1 MIRRRTPRPA
11 RTVLG
16 GVGAGAA
23 LALAAPLAAPLV
35 APQGPSGPGGAVEET
50 LPLRAV
56 GAASAVPGTDG
67 PADPGSP
74 ATAPPPALTASGA
87 AGAAFDRASGAAGA
101 VSGAAGAAFTRVP
114 ADPGF
119 PAAAALAALDE
130 HRAAQAVR
138 AAAPDVE
145 RGPGDPPVRA
155 APARAAAPGGG
166 LTGRLAQVVD
176 LTNAERARA
185 GCGAL
190 SVDPRISA
198 AAQGHSE
205 DMAARGYFAHDSPD
219 GRDFAD
225 RITAAGYSSPG
236 AENIAQGQPDAA
248 TVVQDWMESPG
259 HRRNILDC
267 SLSTIGVGLADG
279 YWTQNFGR

>member
-1 MIRRRTPRPA
+1 MSRTVASVLLLTVLIRYATVIRRRTPRAA

-23 LALAAPLAAPLV
+23 LALTAPLTAALV
-35 APQGPSGPGGAVEET
+35 APQGSSGPAGSVEEIA
-50 LPLRAV
+50 PLRPV
-56 GAASAVPGTDG
+56 GAGSTVPGAAFTLA

-74 ATAPPPALTASGA
+74 ATA
-87 AGAAFDRASGAAGA
+87 
-101 VSGAAGAAFTRVP
+101 
-114 ADPGF
+114 
-119 PAAAALAALDE
+119 ALAALDE
-130 HRAAQAVR
+130 HRSAQTAR
-138 AAAPDVE
+138 EAAPDLA
-145 RGPGDPPVRA
+145 RSPGDQPARTGPDRVA
-155 APARAAAPGGG
+155 APAGG
-166 LTGRLAQVVD
+166 LTGRLAQVVE
-176 LTNAERARA
+176 LTNAERALA

-205 DMAARGYFAHDSPD
+205 DMAAYGYFAHDSRD

-225 RITAAGYSSPG
+225 RITATGYPAPG

-248 TVVQDWMESPG
+248 TVVQAWMESPG